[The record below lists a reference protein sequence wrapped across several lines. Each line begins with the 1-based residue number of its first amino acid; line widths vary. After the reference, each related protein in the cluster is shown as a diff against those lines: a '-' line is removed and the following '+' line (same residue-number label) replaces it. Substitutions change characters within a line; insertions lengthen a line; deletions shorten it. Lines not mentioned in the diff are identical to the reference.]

1 MEWSGLLPATGIEWV
16 TVRHIDAI
24 CRCDRPQT
32 FFSSNF
38 NLSKQELCGFVD
50 NIHWIYS
57 GPSKTNKLTIPE
69 TLNGQR
75 TQPTN
80 IKVGGGER
88 EREKMNNIVV
98 SAVSTMST
106 PASRLPKQL
115 WALFLFLTE
124 RKIIS
129 QTSDKP
135 HGSGKT
141 LLLQNS
147 TRNGVP
153 VQWNQ
158 IIEVQCSEALHPVI
172 VEQMTGMIRLN

>member
-57 GPSKTNKLTIPE
+57 GPSKTSKLTIPE

-88 EREKMNNIVV
+88 EREKMNNVVV

-153 VQWNQ
+153 V
-158 IIEVQCSEALHPVI
+158 
-172 VEQMTGMIRLN
+172 